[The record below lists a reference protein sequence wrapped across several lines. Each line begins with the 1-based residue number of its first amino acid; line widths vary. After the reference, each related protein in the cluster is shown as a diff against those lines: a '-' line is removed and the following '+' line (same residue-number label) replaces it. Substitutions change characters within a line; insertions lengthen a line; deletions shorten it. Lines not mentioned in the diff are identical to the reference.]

1 MTNQQFILSWNLKQ
15 NNNFIIATALF
26 SVSYS
31 IQKTLTDKNKSVTIY
46 AIENKMFR
54 IFQRNYSSTVS
65 SLHKVAK
72 HKAQYTYLGE

>member
-1 MTNQQFILSWNLKQ
+1 MTNQQFILSWNLKH

-31 IQKTLTDKNKSVTIY
+31 IQKTLTGKNKSVTIY
-46 AIENKMFR
+46 ATENKMFR

-65 SLHKVAK
+65 SLQKVAK